1 MMIETFDSTLLAA
14 ATSSSGGF
22 QSIYGFFKQGGIFMI
37 PLLITSV
44 AGLMAVIFKALSLTA
59 ARVVPP
65 DLARDVANFETH
77 LAKGTSGP
85 VIREFEE
92 GKSALARLGAVTV
105 KHAGQPH
112 VRVTSA
118 VESAAREETVHLHSG
133 IGVLDAVI
141 TIAPLLGLVGT
152 ASGLVVIFEGLGA
165 ASDHL
170 VITRGIAEALST
182 TIFGIAIAVPAV
194 IAHVFFSR
202 KIEKLT
208 ARLEGLLSE
217 LAHVVSQP
225 GTNPN

>member
-1 MMIETFDSTLLAA
+1 MIDLLDSTLAA
-14 ATSSSGGF
+14 AASPGGF
-22 QSIYGFFKQGGIFMI
+22 KSIFGFFQKGGVFMI

-65 DLARDVANFETH
+65 ALARDVANFETH
-77 LAKGTSGP
+77 LAKGTADP
-85 VIREFEE
+85 ILREFQE
-92 GKSALARLGAVTV
+92 GKSALARLGAVAV
-105 KHAGQPH
+105 KHSGQPH
-112 VRVTSA
+112 PRVTAA
-118 VESAAREETVHLHSG
+118 VEAAAREETVHLHSG
-133 IGVLDAVI
+133 IGVLDVVI

-152 ASGLVVIFEGLGA
+152 ASGLVVIFEGLGDM
-165 ASDHL
+165 SDHL

-217 LAHVVSQP
+217 LAHVVSKP
-225 GTNPN
+225 GTHN